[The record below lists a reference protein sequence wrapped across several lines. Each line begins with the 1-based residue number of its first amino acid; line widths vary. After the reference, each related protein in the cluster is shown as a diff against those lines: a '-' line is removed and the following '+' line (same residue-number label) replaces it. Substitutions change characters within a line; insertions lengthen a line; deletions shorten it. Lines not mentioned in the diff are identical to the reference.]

1 MIYPVA
7 PYPLLLSPLEVGPV
21 TLRNRVVMGAH
32 FTMFTEPTAAGEPG
46 YYGERTGRYLAD
58 RARGGVGAVI
68 CGQAAVHPSTAYQ
81 MPNNA
86 AAWRPES
93 VPHFRRVAEQVH
105 EHGAHAFV
113 QLAHNGGV
121 NRGNWSKLP
130 VLAPSVIADYD
141 EPAVALGEASIAEM
155 IGAFAVSAANAAE
168 GGFDGIEV
176 HGAHGYLIHEFL
188 SPKTNFRDDRYG
200 GSLENRMRFGA
211 EVLAAVR
218 ASVGSEVAVGLRLV
232 GDEEQWDGSGLTA
245 DDAAEIGA
253 AYEAMGLVDFLN
265 VSVGT
270 SGMGMVRTNYTTPGF
285 GVSAAATVRAAVS
298 ATPVLAAHRILDP
311 DQAEAVLADGG
322 ADGICLVRALIADP
336 DWVEKAATGRADEI
350 RRCTG
355 SNQSCYGNL
364 INGMPVSCVQNP
376 AVGRE
381 AELGSGTL
389 GIAAVAK
396 KVVVVGG
403 GPAGLEA
410 AWVAAARGHEVV
422 LLEQADVL
430 GGRIR
435 LAAQLPGRA
444 EMAAVADWRAGEC
457 ERRGVDVRL
466 GVTAE
471 VATVLALA
479 PDAVVVATGGR
490 ADKGVK
496 AKYHPTPVPGWEQDW
511 VIDHVDAI
519 ERTLAGALTGKVVVL
534 DAVGHIEA
542 IALGELLGRQDVDV
556 TVVTALSAPI
566 SLDAE
571 TQQAALPRAVRAG
584 MAWRPNTILGAIGDH
599 EVTLVDALS
608 HAVHQVTDVDWVVI
622 RTHGRPHNGLV
633 SALEGL
639 VPELVAVGDA
649 VAVRPADRAIWDGH
663 QAARA
668 L

>member
-1 MIYPVA
+1 MVT
-7 PYPLLLSPLEVGPV
+7 PYPLLLSPLTVGPV
-21 TLRNRVVMGAH
+21 TLRNRVAMGAH

-46 YYGERTGRYLAD
+46 FYGERTGRYLAD

-68 CGQAAVHPSTAYQ
+68 CGQAAVHPTTAYQ

-86 AAWRPES
+86 AAWKPES
-93 VPHFRRVAEQVH
+93 VDHFRRVTDQVH
-105 EHGAHAFV
+105 EHDAAAFL
-113 QLAHNGGV
+113 QIAHNGGV

-130 VLAPSVIADYD
+130 VLGPSVISDYD
-141 EPAVALGEASIAEM
+141 EPAVALTEAGIAEM
-155 IGAFAVSAANAAE
+155 IEAYAVSAGNAAS

-188 SPKTNFRDDRYG
+188 SPKTNLRDDRWG
-200 GSLENRMRFGA
+200 GSLANRMRFGG
-211 EVLAAVR
+211 EVLKAVR
-218 ASVGSEVAVGLRLV
+218 AAVGPSVAVGLRLV

-245 DDAAEIGA
+245 DDAAEIA
-253 AYEAMGLVDFLN
+253 AGYEAEGLVDFVH

-270 SGMGMVRTNYTTPGF
+270 SGMGMVRTNYSRPGL
-285 GVSAAATVRAAVS
+285 GVTAASTVKAALS
-298 ATPVLAAHRILDP
+298 GTPVFAVHRILDP
-311 DQAEAVLADGG
+311 DQAEAILAADG

-336 DWVEKAATGRADEI
+336 DWVEKAADGRAAEI

-381 AELGSGTL
+381 AELGTGTL
-389 GIAAVAK
+389 GTAAVAK

-410 AWVAAARGHEVV
+410 AWVAAARGHTVT
-422 LLEQADVL
+422 LLEAADEL
-430 GGRIR
+430 GGAIR

-457 ERRGVDVRL
+457 ERRGVDLRL
-466 GVTAE
+466 GVRADVDTI
-471 VATVLALA
+471 LALD

-490 ADKGVK
+490 PDKGVK
-496 AKYHPTPVPGWEQDW
+496 AKYHPTPVPGWEQDF
-511 VIDHVDAI
+511 VLDHVDALR
-519 ERTLAGALTGKVVVL
+519 RTLAGELTGRVVVL

-542 IALGELLGRQDVDV
+542 IGLGELLAAQDVDV
-556 TVVTALSAPI
+556 AVVTALPAPI
-566 SLDAE
+566 SLDPE

-584 MAWRPNTILGAIGDH
+584 LRWRPNTVLGAIGDH

-608 HAVHQVTDVDWVVI
+608 HALEQHPVDWVVI
-622 RTHGRPHNGLV
+622 RTHGRPENGLV
-633 SALEGL
+633 AALTGK
-639 VPELVAVGDA
+639 VPEVVAVGDA